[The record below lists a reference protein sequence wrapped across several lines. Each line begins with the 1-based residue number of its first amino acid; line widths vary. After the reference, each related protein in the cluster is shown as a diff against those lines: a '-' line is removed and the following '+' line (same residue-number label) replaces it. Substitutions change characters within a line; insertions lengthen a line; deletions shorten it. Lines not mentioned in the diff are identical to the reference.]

1 MRGAAQFAPALV
13 ALRRRT
19 RRAAVASMWIVAGVL
34 PLVGFVCL
42 LLRSELDPHFENYR
56 AHFVVFGLVG
66 GFAFVLG
73 YGAGEAANRRADARV
88 FLLSLAFMT
97 TGGFLGLH
105 ALGTPSILFSKVHSG
120 FQVAVPIGLLLSSVF
135 AAGSAFVDVNEKLG
149 LWLMR

>member
-1 MRGAAQFAPALV
+1 MRGAAEFAPALV

-19 RRAAVASMWIVAGVL
+19 RTAAVAAMWIVAGML
-34 PLVGFVCL
+34 PLVGLLSL
-42 LLRSELDPHFENYR
+42 LLRSQLDPHFENYR

-105 ALGTPSILFSKVHSG
+105 QLGTPKLLFYAEH
-120 FQVAVPIGLLLSSVF
+120 
-135 AAGSAFVDVNEKLG
+135 AGRPRNPPVVMNA
-149 LWLMR
+149 